1 MYVIWLYKIGGNCY
15 QLTITYG
22 TPANTGAWIMA
33 IFKPLALGDSIAGS
47 LMQAGCLHYIAV
59 MDFSILY

>member
-1 MYVIWLYKIGGNCY
+1 MYVIWLCKIGGNCY

-33 IFKPLALGDSIAGS
+33 IFKPLALGDSIAG
-47 LMQAGCLHYIAV
+47 CLHYIAV